1 MMGVQIF
8 FFSIMLLGNVFQKE
22 QKAEH
27 SVMGH
32 SSQLSP
38 GWMCLNLSGSVMVK
52 TLHLQQL
59 IEINDSNK

>member
-52 TLHLQQL
+52 TLHL
-59 IEINDSNK
+59 